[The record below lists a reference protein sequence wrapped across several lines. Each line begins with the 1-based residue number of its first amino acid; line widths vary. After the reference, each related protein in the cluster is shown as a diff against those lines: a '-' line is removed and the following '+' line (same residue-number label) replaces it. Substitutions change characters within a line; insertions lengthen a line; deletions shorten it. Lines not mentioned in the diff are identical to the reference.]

1 MSTLVTLED
10 RLIASLG
17 KDVLIY
23 REMLQI
29 ALGQHHE
36 TLKALE
42 ALEERQARL
51 VEEFRTLKGVS

>member
-1 MSTLVTLED
+1 MPTLVTLED
-10 RLIASLG
+10 RLIVSLG

-36 TLKALE
+36 TLKELKALE
-42 ALEERQARL
+42 ARYARL
-51 VEEFRTLKGVS
+51 LEDFRALNDGA

>member
-10 RLIASLG
+10 RLMASLG

-23 REMLQI
+23 REMLSI

-36 TLKALE
+36 TLKELKALE
-42 ALEERQARL
+42 ARHARL
-51 VEEFRTLKGVS
+51 VEELRAVKREA